1 MTGRSWNRG
10 NGRQEQPKGQ
20 CQLLLPL
27 GQTAAWCLSAQPA
40 SSSPARGQRHSAS
53 HRNQILPRD
62 KILSPLFCGEK
73 TTSAPGQT
81 TESLSEGISG
91 QGVRATS
98 RSWNEEPAGVLAP
111 GVLSPP
117 GLGIPPR
124 TRTIF
129 ISTQHSPKDYSSSPR
144 TQHLLQ
150 IPPTP
155 DQNHLPTAQHS
166 PGDHSI
172 CSRTSPS
179 LQNHSTPLQGPQHP
193 MKDQHR
199 SGVTEAS
206 QPHQHPTSHRGS
218 QTYPRIIQGESA
230 ALEWANSGGA
240 AGTWPQNLGRQDAR
254 GHGQAGICA
263 WAQGGEQ
270 AARGGLWWWG
280 CGNAASG
287 SQQDLLGYTLNPPH
301 KRGLFVRTGC
311 WWLSHTCLASRA
323 WRIKD
328 NWFSP
333 DRKYQEC

>member
-1 MTGRSWNRG
+1 MRALPPFDAPALPGHMGHRHGTMTGRSWNRG

-20 CQLLLPL
+20 CQLLLPV

-91 QGVRATS
+91 QGLRATS

-129 ISTQHSPKDYSSSPR
+129 ISTQHSPKDYSSSPG
-144 TQHLLQ
+144 TQHLPH

-155 DQNHLPTAQHS
+155 DQNHLPY
-166 PGDHSI
+166 
-172 CSRTSPS
+172 
-179 LQNHSTPLQGPQHP
+179 GPAFP
-193 MKDQHR
+193 W
-199 SGVTEAS
+199 
-206 QPHQHPTSHRGS
+206 GS
-218 QTYPRIIQGESA
+218 QHLLQDFTIPPEPQYSPP
-230 ALEWANSGGA
+230 
-240 AGTWPQNLGRQDAR
+240 GTP
-254 GHGQAGICA
+254 
-263 WAQGGEQ
+263 
-270 AARGGLWWWG
+270 
-280 CGNAASG
+280 ASHEG
-287 SQQDLLGYTLNPPH
+287 PAP
-301 KRGLFVRTGC
+301 
-311 WWLSHTCLASRA
+311 
-323 WRIKD
+323 
-328 NWFSP
+328 
-333 DRKYQEC
+333 